1 MPTVTI
7 ARTAKLEPPAGL
19 GVGRIVDAIVQTAAL
34 EPGGVTAASLGL
46 KTVYG
51 EPTLTSRE
59 FDYVFLGS
67 TSRPGSLGNYLVI
80 DSQFIG
86 TTGAPIRAVGSHW
99 CSLKVVGE

>member
-1 MPTVTI
+1 MPAVTI
-7 ARTAKLEPPAGL
+7 VRTAKLEPPAGL
-19 GVGRIVDAIVQTAAL
+19 GVGRIVDAIVNTAAL
-34 EPGGVTAASLGL
+34 ETVSSASLGL

-59 FDYVFLGS
+59 FNYVFLGS
-67 TSRPGSLGNYLVI
+67 TSRPGSLDNYLVI

-86 TTGAPIRAVGSHW
+86 TTGAPVRSVGSHF

>member
-7 ARTAKLEPPAGL
+7 VRTAKLEPPAGL

-34 EPGGVTAASLGL
+34 EHTTAANLGL
-46 KTVYG
+46 KTIYG

-59 FDYVFLGS
+59 VDYVFLGS